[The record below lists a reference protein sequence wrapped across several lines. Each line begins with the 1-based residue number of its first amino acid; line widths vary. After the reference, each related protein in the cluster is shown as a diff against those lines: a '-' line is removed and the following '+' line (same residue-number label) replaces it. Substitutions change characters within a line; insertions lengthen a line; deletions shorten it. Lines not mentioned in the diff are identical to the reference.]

1 MMRPQLSRRQMLAR
15 SASGF
20 GAFALSALGTNLRKP
35 HFAAKAKSVI
45 FLFMDGG
52 PSQMDTFDP
61 KPRLRAEHGKP
72 LPFTAPK
79 TQFNNNGNIMGTPW
93 EFRQRGQSGLW
104 VSDLFPHVA
113 SCADDLCVVRSMVTD
128 HSEHTSAN
136 YMLHTGFGMQG
147 RPAMGSWLVYGLG
160 SESES
165 LPGFVVLD
173 SGLIPSGGM
182 DNFGS
187 GFLPATYQA
196 TLFRRGEQPV
206 ANIQPRETYSRLQR
220 DKLDLARQ
228 LNRGVAETVGST
240 PEIDAMV
247 DAYEMAFRMQSA
259 IPELA
264 ELGNESDATRELY
277 GVDEPLTAAFG
288 RQCLLARRLIER
300 GVRFVQAVT
309 PPIRGADR
317 WDQHGNLLKGHT
329 DNARAVD
336 KPVAGLL
343 KDLKSRGLL
352 DQTLVL
358 WGGEFG
364 RTPMSQ
370 GKDGRDHNPFGYTM
384 WMAGGGTRGGTAY
397 GATDDYGYFVTEN
410 KVHVHDLHATML
422 HLLGL
427 DHKQLTYRY
436 SGRDM
441 RLTDVH
447 GEVIRGLLA

>member
-1 MMRPQLSRRQMLAR
+1 MITRRRLLSR
-15 SASGF
+15 SAGGF
-20 GAFALSALGTNLRKP
+20 GGFAFSALAANVRQP

-45 FLFMDGG
+45 FLYMDGG
-52 PSQMDTFDP
+52 PSQLDTFDP
-61 KPRLRAEHGKP
+61 KPRLRLEHGKP
-72 LPFTAPK
+72 LPFTPPQ
-79 TQFNNNGNIMGTPW
+79 TQFNNNGNIMGSPW
-93 EFRQRGQSGLW
+93 EFKQHGQSGLW
-104 VSDLFPHVA
+104 VSGLFPHVA
-113 SCADDLCVVRSMVTD
+113 QCADDLCVVRSMVSD

-147 RPAMGSWLVYGLG
+147 RPSMGSWLVYGLG
-160 SESES
+160 SESQN

-173 SGLIPSGGM
+173 SGLIPAGGM

-196 TLFRRGEQPV
+196 TLFRRGDQPV
-206 ANIQPRETYSRLQR
+206 ANIKPMESNEELQR
-220 DKLDLARQ
+220 DKLTLAKS
-228 LNRGVAETVGST
+228 LNAGVAARVGST
-240 PEIDAMV
+240 PEMDALV

-259 IPELA
+259 VPDLA
-264 ELGNESDATRELY
+264 DLKGESAATRELY
-277 GVDEPLTAAFG
+277 GVDDPLTAAFG
-288 RQCLLARRLIER
+288 RQCLLARRLVER
-300 GVRFVQAVT
+300 GVRFVQAIT
-309 PPIRGADR
+309 PPIKGADR
-317 WDQHGNLLKGHT
+317 WDQHYGLVKGHT

-343 KDLKSRGLL
+343 TDLKSRGLL

-370 GKDGRDHNPFGYTM
+370 GSDGRDHNPFGYTM
-384 WMAGGGTRGGTAY
+384 WMAGGGTRGGVAY
-397 GATDDYGYFVTEN
+397 GSTDDYGYFVAEG

-436 SGRDM
+436 SGRNM

-447 GEVIRGLLA
+447 GEVIRGLMA

>member
-1 MMRPQLSRRQMLAR
+1 MMTRRQLLAR
-15 SASGF
+15 SAAGF
-20 GAFALSALGTNLRKP
+20 GGFAFSALASNIRQP

-45 FLFMDGG
+45 FLYMDGG
-52 PSQMDTFDP
+52 PSQLDTFDP

-72 LPFTAPK
+72 LPFKPPQ
-79 TQFNNNGNIMGTPW
+79 TQFNNNGNVMGSPW
-93 EFRQRGQSGLW
+93 EFKQYGQAGLW
-104 VSDLFPHVA
+104 VSDLFPHIA
-113 SCADDLCVVRSMVTD
+113 TCADDLCVVRGMVSD
-128 HSEHTSAN
+128 HSEHTAAN

-147 RPAMGSWLVYGLG
+147 RPSMGSWLVYGLG
-160 SESES
+160 SESEN

-173 SGLIPSGGM
+173 SGLIPAGGM

-196 TLFRRGEQPV
+196 TMFRRGEQPV
-206 ANIQPRETYSRLQR
+206 ANIKPQESIEALQR
-220 DKLDLARQ
+220 DKLALAKS
-228 LNRGVAETVGST
+228 LNQGVAARIGST
-240 PEIDAMV
+240 PEVDAMI

-259 IPELA
+259 VPDLA
-264 ELGNESDATRELY
+264 NLHSESAATRELY
-277 GVDEPLTAAFG
+277 GVDDPLTAAFG
-288 RQCLLARRLIER
+288 RQCLLARRLVER
-300 GVRFVQAVT
+300 GVRFVQAIT
-309 PPIRGADR
+309 PPIKGADR
-317 WDQHGNLLKGHT
+317 WDQHGELLKGHT
-329 DNARAVD
+329 DNSKAVD

-343 KDLKSRGLL
+343 KDLKARGLL

-384 WMAGGGTRGGTAY
+384 WMAGGGTRPGTTY
-397 GATDDYGYFVTEN
+397 GSTDDYGYFVVDG

-427 DHKQLTYRY
+427 NHKQLTYRY

-447 GEVIRGLLA
+447 GEVINGLMA